1 VGYAAGLA
9 FRNLKTGSDM
19 STLDAAVPAAQPSL
33 AARFRLPTGPIQF
46 LGSDRDFWRIW
57 IRGSAL
63 LAVTLGIYRFWLT
76 TDTRQFLWSNTEVLG
91 EPLEYTGTARELLIG
106 FLIAVAILIP
116 FYAFLFLLAL
126 SVDQLRELAGLVG
139 FVLATVL
146 GHYAVYRARRY
157 RLTRTVFRGVRFHQT
172 GSAWHYAIQAV
183 LWWTLVI
190 LTLGL
195 AYPIAQSRLERFKLR
210 NTWLGNLQG
219 RFEGS
224 AAGLFVRGLFMW
236 LVVVGPLIA
245 SLVAMGAALD
255 IAALQ
260 QLAASSSEEAFTRFN
275 VSHPDLASAFGSV
288 IGALTW
294 AMLVGALLYPVF
306 QAMVLRWWASG
317 LRFGEMAAS
326 SALRTGEVYACYL
339 RYIGWSIVFSTIG
352 TFAVLI
358 LIAAIASLLWATGLL
373 QNQWLADSG
382 EIIVA
387 ISAVVL
393 YVMFALGYA
402 AIYQVKV
409 RLGLWRAI
417 VNSTGLS
424 NPAALETI
432 SSVGAPASAVGE
444 GLADALNVGGF

>member
-1 VGYAAGLA
+1 
-9 FRNLKTGSDM
+9 M
-19 STLDAAVPAAQPSL
+19 SMLDAAVPAARPSL

-46 LGSDRDFWRIW
+46 LGFDREYWRIW
-57 IRGSAL
+57 IRGSVL

-76 TDTRQFLWSNTEVLG
+76 TDTRQYLWSNTEVLG

-116 FYAFLFLLAL
+116 FYAFIFLLAL
-126 SVDQLRELAGLVG
+126 SVEQLRELAGLVG
-139 FVLATVL
+139 FVLATLL
-146 GHYAVYRARRY
+146 GHFAVFRARRY

-172 GSAWHYAIQAV
+172 GSAWHYALKAV

-195 AYPIAQSRLERFKLR
+195 AYPIAQARLERFKMR

-224 AAGLFVRGLFMW
+224 AASLFVRGLFMW
-236 LVVVGPLIA
+236 FIVAGPLIA
-245 SLVAMGAALD
+245 SLIAIGAALD

-260 QLAASSSEEAFTRFN
+260 QLAENRSEEAFTRFIE
-275 VSHPDLASAFGSV
+275 SHPDLSSAFGIAV
-288 IGALTW
+288 GALTW
-294 AMLVGALLYPVF
+294 AILVGMLLYPVF
-306 QAMVLRWWASG
+306 QAMLFRWWTSG
-317 LRFGEMAAS
+317 LRFGEMEAS

-358 LIAAIASLLWATGLL
+358 LIAAIASLLWGTGLL
-373 QNQWLADSG
+373 QNQWLADAS
-382 EIIVA
+382 EMLMA
-387 ISAVVL
+387 ISGVAL
-393 YVMFALGYA
+393 YVVFALGYA
-402 AIYQVKV
+402 VIYQVKV
-409 RLGLWRAI
+409 RLGIWRA
-417 VNSTGLS
+417 VANSAGLS
-424 NPAALETI
+424 NPTTLESI

>member
-1 VGYAAGLA
+1 MC
-9 FRNLKTGSDM
+9 NLKQATIM
-19 STLDAAVPAAQPSL
+19 STLDPAVPTAQPSL

-46 LGSDRDFWRIW
+46 LGFDKDYWRLW
-57 IRGSAL
+57 IRGSFL
-63 LAVTLGIYRFWLT
+63 LAITLGIYRFWLT

-116 FYAFLFLLAL
+116 FYALLFLLAL

-139 FVLATVL
+139 FALATVL
-146 GHYAVYRARRY
+146 GHFAVYRARRY

-172 GSAWHYAIQAV
+172 GSAWLYAVQAV
-183 LWWTLVI
+183 LWWMLVI

-195 AYPIAQSRLERFKLR
+195 AYPIAQSRLERFKMR

-224 AAGLFVRGLFMW
+224 AASLFVRGLFMW
-236 LVVVGPLIA
+236 LIVAGPLIA
-245 SLVAMGAALD
+245 SLVAIGAALD
-255 IAALQ
+255 IAALR
-260 QLAASSSEEAFTRFN
+260 QLAESSSEEAFTRFIE
-275 VSHPDLASAFGSV
+275 SRPDISSAFGFAV
-288 IGALTW
+288 GAVTW
-294 AMLVGALLYPVF
+294 AILVGTLLYPVF
-306 QAMVLRWWASG
+306 QAMVTRWWIAG

-326 SALRTGEVYACYL
+326 STLRTGEVYACYL

-352 TFAVLI
+352 SIAAMMLI
-358 LIAAIASLLWATGLL
+358 GAIASLLWATGLL
-373 QNQWLADSG
+373 QWLADTG
-382 EIIVA
+382 EIILVIVPLA
-387 ISAVVL
+387 L

-402 AIYQVKV
+402 VIYQVKV
-409 RLGLWRAI
+409 RLGLWRALA
-417 VNSTGLS
+417 NSAGLS
-424 NPAALETI
+424 YSATLESI